1 MIPPDVQ
8 SDVEILPATLKFT
21 VRGRNQG
28 KNSATPRQN
37 PWNPHDLGSKPKNPQ
52 GKVGSRLFSTWPS
65 ACQSIKKD
73 QEVRKAMFFTAA
85 EVW

>member
-1 MIPPDVQ
+1 MISPDVQ

-21 VRGRNQG
+21 AGGRKQG
-28 KNSATPRQN
+28 KNSATPGQN
-37 PWNPHDLGSKPKNPQ
+37 PWNPQDWGSKPKKPQ
-52 GKVGSRLFSTWPS
+52 GRVGSRLFSTWPS
-65 ACQSIKKD
+65 TCQSIKND

>member
-1 MIPPDVQ
+1 MISPDVQ

-21 VRGRNQG
+21 AGGRKQG
-28 KNSATPRQN
+28 KNSATRTKSLEPPR
-37 PWNPHDLGSKPKNPQ
+37 LGVETRKPPRW
-52 GKVGSRLFSTWPS
+52 VGSRLFSTWPS
-65 ACQSIKKD
+65 TCQSIKND